1 MQNRQGWRQ
10 GGTGWRYGWR
20 SKRDLPAQAEL
31 SLCTLVTDSSSPSA
45 QIPSP
50 PEGAVCPTSTKKD
63 NGTRAV
69 RVQWAS
75 TEKHGVLQGASQWA
89 TRGYSLLSLRSG
101 GTTPRTGLINS

>member
-1 MQNRQGWRQ
+1 MQNSRGWRQ
-10 GGTGWRYGWR
+10 GRTGWRYGRR
-20 SKRDLPAQAEL
+20 SKKDLPTQAEL
-31 SLCTLVTDSSSPSA
+31 SLHTLVTDSSSPSA

-63 NGTRAV
+63 NRTRAV
-69 RVQWAS
+69 RVQCAS

-89 TRGYSLLSLRSG
+89 TQGHSLLSLRSG